1 MVYEDL
7 AGLWYDAPREA
18 VVQGIDAPPR
28 WAFSAFLAA
37 DPYAASEF
45 VAFEAVLADA
55 NVGDVVPAWHLWRQ
69 GSDWRLLGAP
79 AFAVPPRETW
89 RAILPTLR
97 VLRDEVIPR
106 VGTVEVV
113 SAFRTE
119 AYNAAAGGAP
129 GSRHRAFEAVDVVPV
144 RHRDRDAL
152 RADLIAWW
160 RARGPAC
167 ACGLGLYA
175 RTRFHVD
182 AGWRHRTWGPPPDET
197 PAPL

>member
-7 AGLWYDAPREA
+7 AGLWYDHPREA

-28 WAFSAFLAA
+28 QVFDAFLYDDPAA
-37 DPYAASEF
+37 ARDF
-45 VAFEAVLADA
+45 VAFEALLSDA
-55 NVGDVVPAWHLWRQ
+55 GVADVVPAWHLWRQ
-69 GSDWRLLGAP
+69 GSDWRTLGAP
-79 AFAVPPRETW
+79 AFVAPPRASW
-89 RAILPTLR
+89 LAIVPTLR

-106 VGTVEVV
+106 VGAVEVV

-129 GSRHRAFEAVDVVPV
+129 GSRHRHFEAIDVVPV
-144 RHRDRDAL
+144 RYRDRDAL
-152 RADLIAWW
+152 RAELIAWW
-160 RARGPAC
+160 TTRGRGC

-182 AGWRHRTWGPPPDET
+182 AGWKYRTWGPPPDET
-197 PAPL
+197 PIPP